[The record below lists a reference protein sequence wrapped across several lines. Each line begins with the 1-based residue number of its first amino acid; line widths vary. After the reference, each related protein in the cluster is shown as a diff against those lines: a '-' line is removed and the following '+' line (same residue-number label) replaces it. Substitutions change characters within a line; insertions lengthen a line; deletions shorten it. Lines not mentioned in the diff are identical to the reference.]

1 MCGGAKPGFSVCGER
16 VVYFLYMKLNE
27 VRQRYVDFMRD
38 RGHKAIGSAPLVP
51 QEDSTTLFTGSGMQP
66 LVPYL
71 LGKEHQQGLRLVNS
85 QKCFRA
91 NDIEEVGDNRHTTF
105 FEMLGNWS
113 LGDYFKEEQLEQY
126 FTFLTDTEVGL
137 GLDPQR
143 LYVTAFAGDESIGIP
158 RDEVSAEKWQAL
170 FASVGIDAGIA
181 HIGSQ
186 EAGDE
191 RGIQEGERIFFY
203 DASENWWSRSGEPEN
218 MPVGEPGGPDSEVFY
233 DFGEEYTDPAYAHLK
248 PHPASDSGR
257 FLEIGNSV
265 FMEYVRTE
273 DGFAPLPKKNV
284 DFGGGLERM
293 TAATEQVADVFT
305 IDIFSDL
312 LQSLVAASGVSYEE
326 QPEPFR
332 VIADHLRGA
341 VFAIADG
348 VVPSNTDRGYVLRRL
363 IREALYNL
371 RYVLKVEEES
381 LASLSAHFV
390 LVYRDTYPEVETAA
404 VAQVIGEEEEQFA
417 KTLRNGMR
425 ELERMLKKKSLDG
438 EAVFMLQSSYG
449 FPKELT
455 VSLAEEKGVAVSLD
469 GYDEAME
476 KHRALSRQASEEKF
490 KGGLSDTSDMSVKY
504 HTATHLLHQAL
515 RDVLGDSVEQKG
527 SNITPERLRFDF
539 SHSEKMTDE
548 QKQQVEEIV
557 NEKIQAA
564 LLVSYQD
571 MPIEEARKLGAIG
584 VFSYD
589 DVVRVYSVGDY
600 SKEFC
605 GGPHVDNTSE
615 LGKFQIKKEEAV
627 GSGVRR
633 IKAVLG

>member
-1 MCGGAKPGFSVCGER
+1 
-16 VVYFLYMKLNE
+16 MKLDE
-27 VRQRYVDFMRD
+27 VRRRFLDFMRE
-38 RGHKAIGSAPLVP
+38 RGHSVIGSAPLVP
-51 QEDSTTLFTGSGMQP
+51 QEDATTLFTGSGMQP

-71 LGKEHQQGLRLVNS
+71 LGKEHQQGSRLANS

-113 LGDYFKEEQLEQY
+113 LGDYFKEEQVEQI
-126 FTFLTDTEVGL
+126 FTFLTDTEKGL
-137 GLDPQR
+137 GFDPQR
-143 LYVTAFAGDESIGIP
+143 LYVTVFAGDESLGIP
-158 RDEVSAEKWQAL
+158 RDEVSAEKWRAL

-181 HIGSQ
+181 YVGSQ
-186 EAGDE
+186 EDGDR
-191 RGIQEGERIFFY
+191 RGMQPGERIFYY
-203 DASENWWSRSGEPEN
+203 DASKNWWSRSGEPEA

-233 DFGEEYTDPAYAHLK
+233 DFGEEHTDPAFARLK
-248 PHPASDSGR
+248 PHPNTDSGR
-257 FLEIGNSV
+257 FIEICNSV
-265 FMEYVRTE
+265 FMEYARTE
-273 DGFAPLPKKNV
+273 SGFQPLPKKNV

-293 TAATEQVADVFT
+293 VAATEHTPDVFK
-305 IDIFSDL
+305 IDVFDGL
-312 LQSLVAASGVSYEE
+312 VQSLAAVSAVSYDK

-332 VIADHLRGA
+332 IVADHLRSA
-341 VFAIADG
+341 VFAVADG

-371 RYVLKVEEES
+371 RYVLKIEEVS
-381 LASLSAHFV
+381 LASLSEHISV
-390 LVYRDTYPEVETAA
+390 VYCGTYPEVGEAA
-404 VAQVIGEEEEQFA
+404 IKRVITDEEEQFT

-425 ELERMLKKKSLDG
+425 ELERMLKSGSLDG
-438 EAVFMLQSSYG
+438 RAVFMLQSSYG

-455 VSLAEEKGVAVSLD
+455 VTLAEDREVAVSLE
-469 GYDEAME
+469 GYDEEME
-476 KHRALSRQASEEKF
+476 KHRTLSRQASEGKF

-515 RDVLGDSVEQKG
+515 RDVLGSGVEQKG

-539 SHSEKMTDE
+539 SHTEKMTDE
-548 QKQQVEEIV
+548 QKRRVEEIV

-564 LLVSYQD
+564 LPVSYQD
-571 MPIEEARKLGAIG
+571 MPIEEARALGSIG

-615 LGKFQIKKEEAV
+615 LGIFQIQKEEAV